1 MFRRMKRMRWP
12 LMLVALAAIATTLTS
27 SALAQSNVP
36 VRPAVQ
42 TTVDNSAANPI
53 RTADLKASDQVQA
66 QPVRWGWGARSYG
79 WYAPYRAYYPAR
91 SYSYYYPAPYY
102 TYYYGTPYSTY
113 YSAPYYTY
121 SYPRTY
127 YYGPRVAVR
136 PYARFWW

>member
-1 MFRRMKRMRWP
+1 MFYTMKVVRWP
-12 LMLVALAAIATTLTS
+12 LMLVALAAIGMIMTS

-36 VRPAVQ
+36 VRLAVQ
-42 TTVDNSAANPI
+42 TTVDGSTATQI

-66 QPVRWGWGARSYG
+66 QPVRWGWGWGNR

-121 SYPRTY
+121 YPGNY
-127 YYGPRVAVR
+127 SYGPRVAVR

>member
-1 MFRRMKRMRWP
+1 MFRRMKRVRWP
-12 LMLVALAAIATTLTS
+12 LMLVALAAIGITLS
-27 SALAQSNVP
+27 RSALAQSNVP
-36 VRPAVQ
+36 VRLAVQ
-42 TTVDNSAANPI
+42 TTVDNSAANSI
-53 RTADLKASDQVQA
+53 RTADLKASDKVQA
-66 QPVRWGWGARSYG
+66 QPVRWYG
-79 WYAPYRAYYPAR
+79 GRWYAPYRAYYPAR

-121 SYPRTY
+121 SYPRPY